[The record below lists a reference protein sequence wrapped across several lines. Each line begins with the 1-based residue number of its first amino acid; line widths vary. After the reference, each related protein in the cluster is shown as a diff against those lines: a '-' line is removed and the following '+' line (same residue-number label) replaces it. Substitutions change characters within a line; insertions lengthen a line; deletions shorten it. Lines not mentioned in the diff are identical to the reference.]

1 MAENGIGTQQEV
13 ATSGA
18 ARLSFAAAAT
28 FMVMLAVLHVI
39 KPKLDP
45 SWRFVS
51 EYADGSYG
59 WVMMLS
65 IFSLAVSC
73 AALFV
78 AARSQIGTVGD
89 KIGLGAF
96 LIVAA
101 FLIAAGGFF

>member
-1 MAENGIGTQQEV
+1 MAENAIGTQQEV

-28 FMVMLAVLHVI
+28 FMVMFAVLHVI
-39 KPKLDP
+39 TPKLDP
-45 SWRFVS
+45 SWRFFS